1 MAITKE
7 YNLRI
12 STKQAQENIDELNK
26 SLKAQENLIDTI
38 EKDLKK
44 YEQQLKSTGTKQ
56 ISRRKKLN
64 EQIKE
69 TKKRLTEEK
78 KGLQDVNKDRKT
90 ANKQLEEAK
99 KRTADYGGVLGILDK
114 QTGGVISG
122 IGGLTKSVGGATKGF
137 KLMRIAIM
145 ATGLGALVLAVVSVT
160 QAFTRSEEG
169 QEKWQ
174 RGMAVVTAVTNQIL
188 DLFAS
193 LGETILEIP
202 TKITDAFGDPVGT
215 LKSFGKSL
223 LKFVKDPFGTV
234 AEVITDAKDAV
245 VGFVKETKE
254 EIVVLVDITKARQ
267 KAHHIERD
275 LIEERAEANRKIN
288 KIRLDAEDREKFN
301 AAQRMA
307 LLKEAQR
314 IEEEITDKEIKHK
327 TILVKALERE
337 MELGLNTIETKDKLA
352 KLQAELI
359 NLDTKK
365 FRSQRLLQTQITTAF
380 NEEKANKQ
388 ELLDDEV
395 ARLKDIE
402 TLKNTIRDA
411 EAVKEDELRELELI
425 KVQEHYN
432 NLIDLATLNGLATS
446 DLEQSLADKIKEI
459 RNKAG
464 SDINKN
470 QIYWEKLTQRE
481 KTAILAQGLNNLA
494 TILGKESAAGKA
506 AAIAAT
512 TISTFQSAQDSYK
525 SLAGIPII
533 GPALG
538 FAAAT
543 AAGIAG
549 LMNVKKIIA
558 TKQPTIGGISVPSS
572 GGGSL
577 PSLPSPPTPSP
588 PSFTSVGSSGTN
600 QLADAIGQ
608 QNQQPVQAY
617 VVSNDITNAQSLERN
632 IIEGAAI

>member
-1 MAITKE
+1 M
-7 YNLRI
+7 
-12 STKQAQENIDELNK
+12 
-26 SLKAQENLIDTI
+26 
-38 EKDLKK
+38 
-44 YEQQLKSTGTKQ
+44 
-56 ISRRKKLN
+56 
-64 EQIKE
+64 
-69 TKKRLTEEK
+69 
-78 KGLQDVNKDRKT
+78 
-90 ANKQLEEAK
+90 
-99 KRTADYGGVLGILDK
+99 
-114 QTGGVISG
+114 
-122 IGGLTKSVGGATKGF
+122 
-137 KLMRIAIM
+137 
-145 ATGLGALVLAVVSVT
+145 
-160 QAFTRSEEG
+160 
-169 QEKWQ
+169 
-174 RGMAVVTAVTNQIL
+174 
-188 DLFAS
+188 
-193 LGETILEIP
+193 
-202 TKITDAFGDPVGT
+202 
-215 LKSFGKSL
+215 
-223 LKFVKDPFGTV
+223 
-234 AEVITDAKDAV
+234 
-245 VGFVKETKE
+245 
-254 EIVVLVDITKARQ
+254 
-267 KAHHIERD
+267 
-275 LIEERAEANRKIN
+275 
-288 KIRLDAEDREKFN
+288 
-301 AAQRMA
+301 
-307 LLKEAQR
+307 
-314 IEEEITDKEIKHK
+314 
-327 TILVKALERE
+327 
-337 MELGLNTIETKDKLA
+337 
-352 KLQAELI
+352 
-359 NLDTKK
+359 
-365 FRSQRLLQTQITTAF
+365 
-380 NEEKANKQ
+380 
-388 ELLDDEV
+388 
-395 ARLKDIE
+395 
-402 TLKNTIRDA
+402 
-411 EAVKEDELRELELI
+411 
-425 KVQEHYN
+425 
-432 NLIDLATLNGLATS
+432 
-446 DLEQSLADKIKEI
+446 EQSLADKIKEI